1 MLALILSF
9 AVAVGH
15 GHSSQA
21 RTQGAAAVA
30 TVAAGS
36 WTNAT
41 STFFQGT
48 NDTVDFGVNLAT
60 NLSNTEWTLSMWA
73 RPTSLAAQIYLAAK
87 ADPFGAGTVN
97 WITGFTTDGKFYGYW
112 GDVSKTTE
120 SSAGAIS
127 TNTWYHL
134 ASTVR
139 NISGTFTA
147 NIWINGTKVGSDVVA
162 PGNST
167 APGVVARVG
176 SGYVA
181 DSPDTLFPLTGYVDE
196 VTFWSVGM
204 TQAQVAA
211 LYNSG
216 HPANPLSHS
225 QAASLTHYY
234 RMGDGDTFPT
244 ITDRQGSVNGTCT
257 NMAGAGTNFTTTVP

>member
-1 MLALILSF
+1 MLWLLLSLAL
-9 AVAVGH
+9 AAGH
-15 GHSSQA
+15 DHRAQG
-21 RTQGAAAVA
+21 RGAAAVA
-30 TVAAGS
+30 TVAANS
-36 WTNAT
+36 WSNAT
-41 STFFQGT
+41 STLFQGT
-48 NDTVDFGVNLAT
+48 NDTVDFGNNLGG

-73 RPTSLAAQIYLAAK
+73 RPTSLAAQVYLAAK
-87 ADPFGAGTVN
+87 ADPFGSGSMN
-97 WITGFTTDGKFYGYW
+97 WVVGFTTDGKFYGYW
-112 GDVSKTTE
+112 GAVGKTTE

-139 NISGTFTA
+139 NISGTYTA
-147 NIWINGTKVGSDVVA
+147 NIWINGTKVGSDV
-162 PGNST
+162 T
-167 APGVVARVG
+167 APGTDTSSVVARVG

-204 TQAQVAA
+204 TQAQVQA

-216 HPANPLSHS
+216 HPGNPLSHS

-244 ITDRQGSVNGTCT
+244 ISDRQGSVNGTCT
-257 NMAGAGTNFTTTVP
+257 NMAGAGTNFTSTVP